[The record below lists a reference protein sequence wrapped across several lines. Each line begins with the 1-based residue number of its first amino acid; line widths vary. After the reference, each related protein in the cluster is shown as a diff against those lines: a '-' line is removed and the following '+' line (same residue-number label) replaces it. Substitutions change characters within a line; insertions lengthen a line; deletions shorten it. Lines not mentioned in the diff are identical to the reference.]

1 MTTLD
6 TLRLLIL
13 VAMLAFLA
21 GLLVYFKKHPQ
32 WQLSNLYLPCVLFWG
47 LIYTFVFI
55 PFTAPDEYAH
65 YASAYRLSN
74 QIMLKE
80 FSGTAYDET
89 GHVMMR
95 EDDTWELG
103 TELSGENYAEVYR
116 KFWEMD
122 DSQREI
128 GYGHHYMEVAFHAY
142 TPQAIGITVARLLG
156 LGHFPIRSSS

>member
-21 GLLVYFKKHPQ
+21 GLLVYHKKNPQ
-32 WQLSNLYLPCVLFWG
+32 WKLSKLYLPCVLFWG
-47 LIYTFVFI
+47 MIYTLVFI
-55 PFTAPDEYAH
+55 PFSAPDEYAH

-74 QIMLKE
+74 QLMFRE
-80 FSGTAYDET
+80 FTGTAYDEE

-103 TELSGENYAEVYR
+103 TELSGENYA
-116 KFWEMD
+116 
-122 DSQREI
+122 
-128 GYGHHYMEVAFHAY
+128 
-142 TPQAIGITVARLLG
+142 
-156 LGHFPIRSSS
+156 